1 MNYVI
6 GVLLAALLIFGLVS
20 LLNDGL
26 ERSLFKSRQE
36 DSMKDLSWAYGSAE
50 DAIKIIE
57 TIRADPLRLNA
68 ESVYEGVNERSGY
81 SSTGRIRFR
90 GTTFVYKSYKDYK
103 QVLDWLKK
111 HPSIEP
117 ASKPSW

>member
-6 GVLLAALLIFGLVS
+6 GALLATLLVFGLVS
-20 LLNDGL
+20 LINYSF
-26 ERSLFKSRQE
+26 EISSFKNRQE

-57 TIRADPLRLNA
+57 TIRADPLRLSA

-103 QVLDWLKK
+103 QVQDWLKK

-117 ASKPSW
+117 AGKPSW